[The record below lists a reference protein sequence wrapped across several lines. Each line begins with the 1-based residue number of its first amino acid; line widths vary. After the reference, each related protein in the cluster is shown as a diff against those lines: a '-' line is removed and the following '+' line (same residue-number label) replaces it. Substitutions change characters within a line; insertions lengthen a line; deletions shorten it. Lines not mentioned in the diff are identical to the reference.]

1 MSIITFWND
10 DREQS
15 GKTLTSVAVATRMAI
30 DRNFKVLL
38 MSTSFRDSTMKN
50 CFFGDEVQRNLKIFG
65 GKSNN
70 IAVENGIEGLSKL
83 VTSKKITP
91 EVITDYTKVVFK
103 GRLEVLSGYV
113 GAGDKTVDENYSEY
127 ERLEE
132 SYIDLIR
139 NANLYY
145 DMVVVDLDKNLKK
158 EVKDEIK
165 RISNLN
171 IFVFSQRLASVNRY
185 NKLKEENEEYYDPK
199 FLPVIGKYDNRS
211 NTYNIKNITKYL
223 GEKKEINVIPYNILY
238 FEAAEENNVADL
250 FLRLKRNLIKEDRLD
265 DNYLFMQAVEDLV
278 NKILRKLQELQKK
291 MR

>member
-103 GRLEVLSGYV
+103 GRLEVLCGYV

-145 DMVVVDLDKNLKK
+145 DMVVVDLDKN
-158 EVKDEIK
+158 
-165 RISNLN
+165 
-171 IFVFSQRLASVNRY
+171 NRALS
-185 NKLKEENEEYYDPK
+185 K
-199 FLPVIGKYDNRS
+199 
-211 NTYNIKNITKYL
+211 
-223 GEKKEINVIPYNILY
+223 
-238 FEAAEENNVADL
+238 
-250 FLRLKRNLIKEDRLD
+250 
-265 DNYLFMQAVEDLV
+265 
-278 NKILRKLQELQKK
+278 
-291 MR
+291 

>member
-15 GKTLTSVAVATRMAI
+15 RKTLTSVAVATRMAI

-103 GRLEVLSGYV
+103 GRLEVLCGYV

-171 IFVFSQRLASVNRY
+171 IFVFSHFSA
-185 NKLKEENEEYYDPK
+185 
-199 FLPVIGKYDNRS
+199 PVFSAFY
-211 NTYNIKNITKYL
+211 
-223 GEKKEINVIPYNILY
+223 
-238 FEAAEENNVADL
+238 
-250 FLRLKRNLIKEDRLD
+250 
-265 DNYLFMQAVEDLV
+265 QAVNLYIVYD
-278 NKILRKLQELQKK
+278 
-291 MR
+291 MRIFCPCEIGIIPMYNLYENFSLFRRLLNRIMI